1 VSATVSVIVPMY
13 NGRRFIAAAVDSI
26 VAQSLQPAELILVD
40 DGSTDGTSDLA
51 MAIDAPFPVHLLQQ
65 ERQGQSAARNR
76 AAASATG
83 TYLAFLDHDDVW
95 HREHLAWLVRELER
109 DEEIGWA
116 YSDIDEIDESGGLV
130 ALATL
135 RSANPRVQHPKTD
148 LLNMLSADMLI
159 FPSASVVRRTA
170 FLAVGGF
177 DERLSGYEDDD
188 LFLRLF
194 RAGWRNVFVSEPSVR
209 YRRHVGSSV
218 FSERMWDS
226 RDVFAAKLIAT
237 FPDDPRIAR
246 FCVRDHIAP
255 RFYYCAKTEYFHY
268 FSLGRWD
275 LCARAL
281 TLMRLYSD
289 MSQLP
294 ASTARLQRALG
305 FGILERPA
313 LFRRMYPALRPV
325 ARLPRL

>member
-1 VSATVSVIVPMY
+1 MTGAVSVIVPMY
-13 NGRRFIAAAVDSI
+13 NGHRFITAAIESI

-40 DGSTDGTSDLA
+40 DGSTDGTSA
-51 MAIDAPFPVHLLQQ
+51 VATAIATPFPVHLLHQD
-65 ERQGQSAARNR
+65 RRGQSAARNL
-76 AAASATG
+76 AAAHATG
-83 TYLAFLDHDDVW
+83 IYLAFLDHDDVW
-95 HREHLAWLVRELER
+95 HREHLAWLVAELER
-109 DEEIGWA
+109 DDEIGWA

-135 RSANPRVQHPKTD
+135 RSANPHVQHPKTD

-159 FPSASVVRRTA
+159 FPSAAVVRRSA

-194 RAGWRNVFVSEPSVR
+194 RAGWRNVFVPEPSVR
-209 YRRHVGSSV
+209 YRRHAGSSV

-226 RDVFAAKLIAT
+226 RDVFAEKLIAT
-237 FPDDPRIAR
+237 FPDDPKIAR

-255 RFYYCAKTEYFHY
+255 RFYHCAKTEYFHY
-268 FSLGRWD
+268 FTLGRFD

-281 TLMRLYSD
+281 ALMRRYSA

-294 ASTARLQRALG
+294 PSTARLQRSLG
-305 FGILERPA
+305 FSILARPG
-313 LFRRMYPALRPV
+313 LFRRVYPALRPV